1 MPKKKKNKKISIL
14 LIILTIVF
22 SCVLVENGSAKLP
35 KELYYGESFTWT
47 IENISTENN
56 LWYNVSDF
64 SFVGNWHAN
73 QSDIV
78 GFTALNSVEIESKEY
93 LTGNLDIG
101 NLTIE
106 THDQDI
112 GFNLGLSAYPWYGG
126 LVSLELDWDELT
138 DATPFNGSDA
148 QVTYN
153 VIANVLNKEVEAI
166 RIAYD
171 DGFQITELLYEPKTG
186 ILLGA
191 NTTTGFFS
199 LSMLLTSS
207 SIPLPT
213 TTNNFPAITIV
224 SGFLVLVVF
233 SIVWRRR
240 KKTSLKH

>member
-1 MPKKKKNKKISIL
+1 MPLKKKNVKISIS
-14 LIILTIVF
+14 LIILTILF
-22 SCVLVENGSAKLP
+22 SCVLVENVSAKLP
-35 KELYYGESFTWT
+35 NELYYGESFTWT

-56 LWYNVSDF
+56 LWYNISDF

-73 QSDIV
+73 QSDVV
-78 GFTALNSVEIESKEY
+78 GFTIHNSVEIESKDY

-101 NLTIE
+101 NLTVE

-126 LVSLELDWDELT
+126 LVSLESDWNELI

-153 VIANVLNKEVEAI
+153 VIVNILDKEVEAI
-166 RIAYD
+166 RIDYD

-199 LSMLLTSS
+199 LSMQLTFS
-207 SIPLPT
+207 SIPLPYAT
-213 TTNNFPAITIV
+213 SNFPAITIV

-233 SIVWRRR
+233 SIVWRR
-240 KKTSLKH
+240 KKKLV